1 MHKCLDPLETPQVLL
16 GPARPLGFEDFY
28 RSWERTAEVHGTNFT
43 EKSHVAKDKFFPR
56 VLPCAL
62 PLIFPLVLLLVA
74 LDGLV
79 ALLVLLLFF
88 PWFLLF
94 FVLVALVLLV
104 PVTEPQH
111 Q

>member
-1 MHKCLDPLETPQVLL
+1 MHKCFVDPLETPQILL
-16 GPARPLGFEDFY
+16 GPARALGFEDFY

-56 VLPCAL
+56 ILPCAL
-62 PLIFPLVLLLVA
+62 PLIFPLVLVA
-74 LDGLV
+74 LAGLV

-94 FVLVALVLLV
+94 FVLVALVPLV
-104 PVTEPQH
+104 PVTEQ
-111 Q
+111 QYQ